1 MLSKSI
7 KHEFRATARVM
18 LSVYLAILSLS
29 VVAHFTLNVLS
40 SSHDYG
46 TFLRIISGLTTGLFF
61 ACVAASGIGMIA
73 LTVVRFYRSFL
84 SDEGYLTMTLPVNTH
99 KLISARL
106 LASVVWYALT
116 SVIIVAAVLI
126 ALLNSGNWG
135 GFFSG
140 IANFFK
146 TAWEVLQTL
155 KADMVAG
162 VIVCGIELFLCLIL
176 GAALT
181 SLLIYAA
188 MAIGHSLNRHKKLM
202 SVVFAFVFYHA
213 TQIAAVF
220 CGFSIIYGLVEKYER
235 AYALDY
241 LREQSMTPYIL
252 IIGVALLL
260 LAAACA
266 LYYFITHW
274 FLTKKLNLE

>member
-1 MLSKSI
+1 MLRKSI
-7 KHEFRATARVM
+7 KHEFRATARVV
-18 LSVYLAILSLS
+18 LPVYLAILSLS
-29 VVAHFTLNVLS
+29 VVAHFTPNVLN

-61 ACVAASGIGMIA
+61 ACVAASGIGVIA

-106 LASVVWYALT
+106 LTSVVWYAL
-116 SVIIVAAVLI
+116 SAVVIVAAVLI
-126 ALLNSGNWG
+126 ALLNSGDWG
-135 GFFSG
+135 GFFRG
-140 IANFFK
+140 TANFFK
-146 TAWEVLQTL
+146 TAWEVLPTL
-155 KADMVAG
+155 KGSMVAG
-162 VIVCGIELFLCLIL
+162 LIVCGIELFLCLIL

-188 MAIGHSLNRHKKLM
+188 MAVGHSLNRHKKLM
-202 SVVFAFVFYHA
+202 SVVLGFVFYHA

-220 CGFSIIYGLVEKYER
+220 SAISIIGEMFVKYER

-241 LREQSMTPYIL
+241 LREQSMMPYIL

-260 LAAACA
+260 LLAACA
-266 LYYFITHW
+266 IYYFLTHY

>member
-1 MLSKSI
+1 MLRKSI

-18 LSVYLAILSLS
+18 LPVYLAILSLS
-29 VVAHFTLNVLS
+29 VVAHFTLNVLN

-46 TFLRIISGLTTGLFF
+46 TFIRIISGVTTGLFF
-61 ACVAASGIGMIA
+61 ACVAASGIGVIA

-84 SDEGYLTMTLPVNTH
+84 SDEGYLTMTLPVSTH
-99 KLISARL
+99 KLISAKL
-106 LASVVWYALT
+106 LASVVWYAL
-116 SVIIVAAVLI
+116 SAVVIVAALLI
-126 ALLNSGNWG
+126 ALLDSGDWG
-135 GFFSG
+135 GFFKG
-140 IANFFK
+140 TANFLQA
-146 TAWEVLQTL
+146 AWEVLPTL
-155 KADMVAG
+155 ESGMVAG
-162 VIVCGIELFLCLIL
+162 LIVCGVELFVCLIL

-181 SLLIYAA
+181 SLLVYAA
-188 MAIGHSLNRHKKLM
+188 MAVGHSLNRYKKLM
-202 SVVFAFVFYHA
+202 SVVLGFVFYHA

-220 CGFSIIYGLVEKYER
+220 SAIFIIGGMFAKYER

-266 LYYFITHW
+266 IYYLLTHR